1 MQLLASCQPLRLP
14 VKRLARNNVMPR
26 APWMAVV
33 WPAFLAAGV
42 LEIVV
47 FAFIDPHDLHW
58 NDAALPLS
66 RQGIYTVAFFVFWGV
81 TLASSAL
88 TALLAM
94 SAADINN

>member
-1 MQLLASCQPLRLP
+1 
-14 VKRLARNNVMPR
+14 MPTGK
-26 APWMAVV
+26 WMAVV

-58 NDAALPLS
+58 HDAALPLS
-66 RQGIYTVAFFVFWGV
+66 RQGIYTLAFFVFWAV

-88 TALLAM
+88 TALLNM
-94 SAADINN
+94 SAAEVND

>member
-1 MQLLASCQPLRLP
+1 
-14 VKRLARNNVMPR
+14 MPR

-33 WPAFLAAGV
+33 WPAFLAAGL

-66 RQGIYTVAFFVFWGV
+66 RQGIYTLAFFVFWGV